1 MPLHDDYLRATPYER
16 TFPDPE
22 TRDRVLDAIH
32 DEVQQ
37 RGMGAD
43 DPGAFA
49 LLGRT
54 REALAELRDPEG
66 GDDGGHTHAILF
78 FHVFHLR
85 QAGGEH
91 LLASVPVIR
100 WAIEA
105 ADIPGEP
112 DPGGLPDAA
121 YVQLPQHLFW
131 VREDPDGRPLSLD
144 GFFWTVTGD
153 TLHLL
158 GVMDLQS
165 GGRGIRVLAL
175 PGVPYA
181 ERTLWLTD
189 GTLARVPT
197 PNHRLPDLK
206 KISAGYHTGEPLDL
220 VDLFIGSEGTLG
232 IITEAILKVVPMP
245 ESVKTL
251 MVTFDNLDN
260 TAKAVTDIIGSG
272 IIPAAMELMD
282 KMTLNAIEDS
292 ADLGLDKAAAIF
304 GA

>member
-1 MPLHDDYLRATPYER
+1 MPLHDDYLRATPYEQ
-16 TFPDPE
+16 TFPDPD
-22 TRDRVLDAIH
+22 TRDRGLNAIH

-49 LLGRT
+49 LLART
-54 REALAELRDPEG
+54 REALTELRDPEG

-112 DPGGLPDAA
+112 DPGGLPDAV

-131 VREDPDGRPLSLD
+131 VREDPDARPLSLD

-181 ERTLWLTD
+181 ERTLWLTESMRPD
-189 GTLARVPT
+189 GADFRSDIPGAEIEGLYEVRTAGELLKLAARLDRFASLYPESLRVT
-197 PNHRLPDLK
+197 
-206 KISAGYHTGEPLDL
+206 SATQPGTSDQGPEPGEPRYRRLELD
-220 VDLFIGSEGTLG
+220 
-232 IITEAILKVVPMP
+232 
-245 ESVKTL
+245 
-251 MVTFDNLDN
+251 
-260 TAKAVTDIIGSG
+260 
-272 IIPAAMELMD
+272 
-282 KMTLNAIEDS
+282 
-292 ADLGLDKAAAIF
+292 
-304 GA
+304 